1 MTIGHFKGD
10 PDELSIQSLKLDPS
24 NPRLPQSLVGAN
36 QKELVPY
43 IARNYNAIEVARS
56 IAVHGYF
63 PSEPLIVIKEDD
75 SYVVVEGN
83 RRLAALTILT
93 DPDKAKGFEDAIEWA
108 ELAEQAELPARIPV
122 IVASDRQS
130 VIPVIGYRHI
140 SGIEP
145 WDPYA
150 KARFIASLVDDEML
164 DFRQVADLVGERP
177 MDVAAHYRN
186 LAVVRQASGSF
197 EIDTT
202 RVTNRFGVLT
212 RAMTSV
218 PLRAHISAPAPVN
231 MSPVPDPLA
240 DNMSQNVRELFSWVF
255 GDDNHDPVIG
265 ESRDISRLGQV
276 VSSDEGLKVLRQTRN
291 LELAHESAGGL
302 YQRFKRRLVRA
313 RAYMDAAREDIAT
326 YRALDEIKHLIA
338 ECQESLR
345 RLMDSDDK
353 N

>member
-1 MTIGHFKGD
+1 MTLGQFEGN
-10 PDELSIQSLKLDPS
+10 PDELPILSLKLDPS
-24 NPRLPQSLVGAN
+24 NPRLPQSLVGAS
-36 QKELVPY
+36 QEELIPF

-63 PSEPLIVIKEDD
+63 PSEPLIVLREDD

-83 RRLAALTILT
+83 RRLVALTILN
-93 DPDKAKGFEDAIEWA
+93 DPDKAKGFEDEVEWA
-108 ELAEQAELPARIPV
+108 NLAEQAELPAKIPV

-150 KARFIASLVDDEML
+150 KARFIASLVDDLKL

-177 MDVAAHYRN
+177 MDIAAHYRN
-186 LAVVRQASGSF
+186 LAVVRQAGGNF

-202 RVTNRFGVLT
+202 QVTNRFGVFT
-212 RAMTSV
+212 RAMTSA
-218 PLRAHISAPAPVN
+218 PLRAHISAPAPAD
-231 MSPVPDPLA
+231 MSPALEPLA
-240 DNMSQNVRELFSWVF
+240 TNMGKNVRELFSWVF
-255 GDDNHDPVIG
+255 GDDKHDPVIG

-276 VSSDEGLKVLRQTRN
+276 VSSDEGLKVLRQTRD

-302 YQRFKRRLVRA
+302 YQKFRRRLVMA
-313 RAYMDAAREDIAT
+313 RAYMDTAREDIAR
-326 YRALDEIKHLIA
+326 YRDLDEIKHLIA

-345 RLMDSDDK
+345 RLMDSDD
-353 N
+353 